1 MAFTQAQLEAQIDS
15 ASTGRVVTIGEF
27 LSNPSTI
34 TDVYAVG
41 VIAPYAGRSRWVQI
55 LQTRIKPPLTRLSR
69 PLRSAALPHGD
80 LMGAFD
86 WK

>member
-55 LQTRIKPPLTRLSR
+55 LQTRT
-69 PLRSAALPHGD
+69 AAQAWSDIQTALGN
-80 LMGAFD
+80 
-86 WK
+86 